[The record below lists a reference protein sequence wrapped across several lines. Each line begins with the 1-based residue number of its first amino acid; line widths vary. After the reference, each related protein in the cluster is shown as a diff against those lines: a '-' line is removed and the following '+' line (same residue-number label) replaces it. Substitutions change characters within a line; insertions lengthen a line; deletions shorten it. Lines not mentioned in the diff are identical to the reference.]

1 MPIDFNL
8 MHLIYVSKA
17 IDDLSQQELSSIL
30 SSSQKNNYRLNL
42 TGILIFSNGKFMQFL
57 EGTKFSVLRTF
68 ESIKNDFRHH
78 DIDVVRRSNI
88 SKRQFEGWCMRL
100 TNTHEISENSGLI
113 FEKLFSVEEM
123 TEDINKL
130 AVESNAWLLAFKH
143 ANEVTIQN

>member
-1 MPIDFNL
+1 MPVDFNL

-17 IDDLSQQELSSIL
+17 IDDLSQQELSNIL

-42 TGILIFSNGKFMQFL
+42 TGILICSNGKFMQFL
-57 EGTKFSVLRTF
+57 EGTEFSVLRTF

-88 SKRQFEGWCMRL
+88 SKRQFEDWHMRL

-130 AVESNAWLLAFKH
+130 AVESNAWLLAFKR